1 MAKVFEE
8 TLTITELRSED
19 GGRALIVESDADI
32 PSDENLFVRIQ
43 SWSDERR
50 HLLLQSLA
58 GKTVKITIETVD
70 E

>member
-19 GGRALIVESDADI
+19 GDRALIVESDAEV

-50 HLLLQSLA
+50 HPLLQSLA